1 VVSRTGTFEEFLSR
15 YSPAVKVLAFET
27 RSLIRRLIPEA
38 FEMVDAPS
46 KIVAYG
52 YSPKYADLIC
62 AIAPYRTYIN
72 LIFSRGTE
80 LSDPDKLLI
89 GTGKQARHVKID
101 SPKLVENAGLEALIK
116 QSSTLIRN

>member
-1 VVSRTGTFEEFLSR
+1 VSRTGTFEEFLSR

>member
-1 VVSRTGTFEEFLSR
+1 LSR